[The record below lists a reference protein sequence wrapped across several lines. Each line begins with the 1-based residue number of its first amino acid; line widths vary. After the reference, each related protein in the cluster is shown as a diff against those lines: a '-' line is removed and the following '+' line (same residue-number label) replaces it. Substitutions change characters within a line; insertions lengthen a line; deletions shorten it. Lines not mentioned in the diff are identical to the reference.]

1 MHRISILSLIVFT
14 VVVSLLASPLAAS
27 ADGVIIVDPPAC
39 DPICPDPVLI
49 ADQLNV
55 RSHRVDVSIADQ
67 VATTRIDQ
75 IFHNPNSWA
84 AEGTYIFPIPPG
96 AAVSGFTMTVDG
108 EPVEARLLDA
118 AEARRIYD
126 DIVRNLRDPALLE
139 YIGEGAIQASVFP
152 IPPGEDRRIEIE
164 YGEIVPVEEGLSRYR
179 YPLNTERFS
188 AQPLEEVSVHV
199 EVETQEPLR
208 AVYSPSHDVA
218 VDRPDDF
225 HFAAGYE
232 ASDVRPDTDFELFW
246 SVSAGSI
253 GTSVVSYIDESTGE
267 GYFLLLAAPGIDD
280 VTEIVAKDVI
290 VVLDTSGSMEGEKI
304 EHAREALPYL
314 LGDLQPG
321 DRLNNGEFRP
331 RAR

>member
-1 MHRISILSLIVFT
+1 MAWPGEDTDMHRIPNLPLVVFAFLLSL
-14 VVVSLLASPLAAS
+14 VVAPLAAN

-39 DPICPDPVLI
+39 DPVCPDPFLI

-75 IFHNPNSWA
+75 VFHNPNSWA

-96 AAVSGFTMTVDG
+96 AAISGFTMTVDG
-108 EPVEARLLDA
+108 EPVEAKLLDA
-118 AEARRIYD
+118 TEARRIYD

-188 AQPLEEVSVHV
+188 AQPLEEVSVH
-199 EVETQEPLR
+199 
-208 AVYSPSHDVA
+208 
-218 VDRPDDF
+218 
-225 HFAAGYE
+225 
-232 ASDVRPDTDFELFW
+232 
-246 SVSAGSI
+246 
-253 GTSVVSYIDESTGE
+253 
-267 GYFLLLAAPGIDD
+267 
-280 VTEIVAKDVI
+280 
-290 VVLDTSGSMEGEKI
+290 
-304 EHAREALPYL
+304 
-314 LGDLQPG
+314 
-321 DRLNNGEFRP
+321 
-331 RAR
+331 